1 MRDNEYES
9 IHGDCSGVDIENL
22 LDRYINTR
30 KSMCRDRIDKRSK
43 KISTNNYEPIRFL
56 LILYFALQHLV
67 FIIISKIIILS
78 VLNNNIGY
86 KYKDTVLIQL
96 LV

>member
-9 IHGDCSGVDIENL
+9 IHGDGSGVDIENL

-30 KSMCRDRIDKRSK
+30 KSVCRDGIDKRSE
-43 KISTNNYEPIRFL
+43 KISTNNYKPIRLL

-67 FIIISKIIILS
+67 FIIISIVIILFVS
-78 VLNNNIGY
+78 TNKIDISI
-86 KYKDTVLIQL
+86 KIHS
-96 LV
+96 